1 MKTQT
6 KILVGWALLSAT
18 TACQREENEVKPI
31 APTARTVAAPAV
43 EPTPIKPG
51 PEIYMIDDALWR
63 RVTKK

>member
-6 KILVGWALLSAT
+6 KMLVAGVVLSAA

-31 APTARTVAAPAV
+31 TPTAQTVESPTV
-43 EPTPIKPG
+43 EPKPLKPG

-63 RVTKK
+63 RVPKK